1 VKQAV
6 LDASVTLSWCFADQ
20 ASPATDLLLDH
31 VRDFGAVVPTL
42 WFVEVAS
49 VLLNAERRGRI
60 TEPDVARRL
69 ELISALPI
77 LVDQAGTG
85 RAWSE
90 ILPLARAEKLTPY
103 DACYLDLALRRALP
117 LFTQD
122 QELAEAARRL
132 GVEVSPRA

>member
-1 VKQAV
+1 MSAV

-20 ASPATDLLLDH
+20 ASAATDLLLDH

-42 WFVEVAS
+42 WFVEVGS
-49 VLLNAERRGRI
+49 VLLKAERRGRI
-60 TEPDVARRL
+60 TAPDVGRPL

-85 RAWSE
+85 RAWTE
-90 ILPLARAEKLTPY
+90 TLELARAENLTVY
-103 DACYLDLALRRALP
+103 DACYLDLAIRRALP

-122 QELAEAARRL
+122 RELAEAAGRR
-132 GVEVSPRA
+132 GVAVSPA